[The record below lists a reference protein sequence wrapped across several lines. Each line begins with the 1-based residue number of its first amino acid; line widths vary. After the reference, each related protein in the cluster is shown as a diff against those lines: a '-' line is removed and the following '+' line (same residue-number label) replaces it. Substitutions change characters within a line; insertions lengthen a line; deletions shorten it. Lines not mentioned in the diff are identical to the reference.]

1 VKMNRLTA
9 LLTTVAMA
17 AAAGMLWSAARE
29 PDLPAAARVKVPQ
42 APAER
47 RKAAL
52 FYSDLGPDAVDVSKY
67 PAARRRDYRVYV
79 RVCSRCHTL
88 ARSINAPYVSRGWW
102 EFYIT
107 NMRMRSGRRGESLDA
122 RDAAAVLDFLEYDS
136 NERKVARAAE
146 FDAIRLELKRRFEA
160 ALDERV
166 KELESQPEPPP
177 GR

>member
-1 VKMNRLTA
+1 MTA
-9 LLTTVAMA
+9 GRSSLAPALAFLLLGGGASRA
-17 AAAGMLWSAARE
+17 WPKSSSPPEA
-29 PDLPAAARVKVPQ
+29 PAA
-42 APAER
+42 R

-52 FYSDLGPDAVDVSKY
+52 FYSDLGPDTVDVSAY
-67 PAARRRDYRVYV
+67 PRRQRREYKTYV

-102 EFYIT
+102 DFYVA
-107 NMRMRSGRRGESLDA
+107 NMRMRSGRRGETLDA

-146 FDAIRLELKRRFEA
+146 FDALKLELKRRFEA

-166 KELESQPEPPP
+166 RDLESRPVP
-177 GR
+177 